1 MRTSLRSCRKSIALI
16 RLPRSAAPSGGG
28 PDRKGAGRSPRPRCA
43 PASSM
48 ELAFGLHC
56 APQFRRRARSA
67 VGPAPCAKQ
76 PGGHDHAQRT
86 LDAFRYGAQY
96 RVGRLWCRVPARDGL
111 GHFRRTEPVSRGE
124 RGGSGKASQ
133 GGLEHSLASPSSTGS
148 RNPHPSRTRDSTR
161 TDFTRDPHL
170 DSPLTVPLPG
180 PFSWQAFHR
189 LTLRKPR
196 AYSAPLAR
204 MPKPAPGRNPSRG
217 CSSVG

>member
-1 MRTSLRSCRKSIALI
+1 MRTSLRSCRKPIVPTP
-16 RLPRSAAPSGGG
+16 LPRSAPSGGG
-28 PDRKGAGRSPRPRCA
+28 PDQENGGRSPRPRCA
-43 PASSM
+43 PASGM

-161 TDFTRDPHL
+161 PTSRAIPTSIPRWQSR
-170 DSPLTVPLPG
+170 SPARSPG
-180 PFSWQAFHR
+180 KPFI
-189 LTLRKPR
+189 
-196 AYSAPLAR
+196 
-204 MPKPAPGRNPSRG
+204 G
-217 CSSVG
+217 